1 MKILVP
7 ISVVP
12 DTTSKIAFTDG
23 ETKFN
28 EDGIQW
34 IVNPYDEWYAL
45 VRALEITEKDGGTVT
60 VVSVGDVTAEPVIR
74 KALALGANDAVRID
88 VKPTESYVVA
98 KELANYAKGQGFD
111 MILLG
116 KETINYNGSEV
127 GGMLAEFLNLPYI
140 SLASK
145 LEVNGGVA
153 ALERGIEG
161 GSEILEVKM
170 PFVASAAKG
179 MAEQRIP
186 NMRGIMA
193 ARTKPLTVVPAS
205 NVAAKTATVKYI
217 LPASKSSVKLVA
229 ADNVDELVR
238 LLHEEAKAI

>member
-60 VVSVGDVTAEPVIR
+60 VVSVGDATAEPVIR

-88 VKPTESYVVA
+88 VKPTESYLVA

-145 LEVNGGVA
+145 LEINGGVA
-153 ALERGIEG
+153 MLERGIEG

>member
-23 ETKFN
+23 DTKFN

-60 VVSVGDVTAEPVIR
+60 VISVGDASAEPVIR
-74 KALALGANDAVRID
+74 KALALGAHDAVRID
-88 VKPTESYVVA
+88 TKPTESYIVA
-98 KELANYAKGQGFD
+98 KELANYAQGKGFD
-111 MILLG
+111 LVLLG

-127 GGMLAEFLNLPYI
+127 GGMLAEFLGMPYI

-145 LEVNGGVA
+145 LEVSGGVA
-153 ALERGIEG
+153 TLDRTIEG
-161 GSEILEVKM
+161 GTEVVEVKL
-170 PFVASAAKG
+170 PVVASASKG

-193 ARTKPLTVVPAS
+193 ARTKPLTVIPAS
-205 NVAAKTATVKYI
+205 GVAAKTATVKYS
-217 LPASKSSVKLVA
+217 LPAPKSSVKLV
-229 ADNVDELVR
+229 DPENMDELVR
-238 LLHEEAKAI
+238 LLHEEAKSI

>member
-7 ISVVP
+7 ISKVP

-23 ETKFN
+23 DTKFN
-28 EDGIQW
+28 EEGIQW

-45 VRALEITEKDGGTVT
+45 VRALELVEAGGGTVT
-60 VVSVGDVTAEPVIR
+60 VINVGDATSDPVIR
-74 KALALGANDAVRID
+74 KALALGANEAVRVD
-88 VKPTESYVVA
+88 VNPTDSYVIA
-98 KELANYAKGQGFD
+98 KEIAAYAADKGFD
-111 MILLG
+111 LVLLG
-116 KETINYNGSEV
+116 KETISYNGSEV

-145 LEVNGGVA
+145 LEVNGNVA
-153 ALERGIEG
+153 TLDRSTEG
-161 GSEILEVKM
+161 GTEVVEVKL

-193 ARTKPLTVVPAS
+193 ARTKPLTVVAAS
-205 NVAAKTATVKYI
+205 GAEAKTAYVKYG
-217 LPASKSSVKLVA
+217 LPAPKSAVKLI
-229 ADNVDELVR
+229 DPENMDELVN
-238 LLHEEAKAI
+238 LLHTEAKVI